1 MKEQSNL
8 KREFSKK
15 DVQRMR
21 NIITGKAGDRT
32 QVLSGYQKQ
41 EIEHKEGDIWEES
54 GKKWT
59 IKNGIK
65 QTVTVMDRFKKLV
78 VLPLCCPSCNK
89 PMKLNDLNKKMY
101 AIHSTCFDCVLEK
114 EQKIKLSGNWEEYTK
129 GVLSNNHNVYLGDV
143 EQALEAWYNENES
156 FITEAGDVETWK
168 GGNKKEI
175 YDQLKKQLTK
185 IKEENG

>member
-78 VLPLCCPSCNK
+78 VLPLCCTSCNK
-89 PMKLNDLNKKMY
+89 PMKLNDLNKK
-101 AIHSTCFDCVLEK
+101 IFIFHRKCVL
-114 EQKIKLSGNWEEYTK
+114 S
-129 GVLSNNHNVYLGDV
+129 
-143 EQALEAWYNENES
+143 
-156 FITEAGDVETWK
+156 
-168 GGNKKEI
+168 
-175 YDQLKKQLTK
+175 
-185 IKEENG
+185 

>member
-114 EQKIKLSGNWEEYTK
+114 EQKIL
-129 GVLSNNHNVYLGDV
+129 
-143 EQALEAWYNENES
+143 
-156 FITEAGDVETWK
+156 
-168 GGNKKEI
+168 
-175 YDQLKKQLTK
+175 
-185 IKEENG
+185 